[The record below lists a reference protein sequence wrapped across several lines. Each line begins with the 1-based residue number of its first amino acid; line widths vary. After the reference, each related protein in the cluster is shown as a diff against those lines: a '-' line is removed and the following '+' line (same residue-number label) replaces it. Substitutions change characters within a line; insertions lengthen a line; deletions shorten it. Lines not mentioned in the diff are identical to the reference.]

1 MEDVKLF
8 LGWLLSLPLSQYVL
22 DFLAVIFSLVVMI
35 VQVKK
40 YKLQTNQ
47 AKEDIMKY
55 RSEDYQKAKGFTP
68 VSQSFKRVVPVY
80 ELNDKTNSLV
90 VVDTKDLQEIVQSS
104 RDCGIDVVFEKY
116 GVLPTSP
123 LPDVSKKSEEVFDA
137 SDIRDDFEY
146 LSDVMSEF
154 DSLRE
159 RYDMPNASP
168 QELVKHISKLKSDL
182 DVSIQSK
189 LSEEALKSYGGVK
202 DE

>member
-1 MEDVKLF
+1 MDDVKLF
-8 LGWLLSLPLSQYVL
+8 FEWLLSLPLSQYVL
-22 DFLAVIFSLVVMI
+22 DVLAVIFSLVVMI

-104 RDCGIDVVFEKY
+104 RDCGIDVIFEKY

-159 RYDMPNASP
+159 RYNMPNASP

-182 DVSIQSK
+182 DVNIQSK
-189 LSEEALKSYGGVK
+189 LSEEALKSNGGVK